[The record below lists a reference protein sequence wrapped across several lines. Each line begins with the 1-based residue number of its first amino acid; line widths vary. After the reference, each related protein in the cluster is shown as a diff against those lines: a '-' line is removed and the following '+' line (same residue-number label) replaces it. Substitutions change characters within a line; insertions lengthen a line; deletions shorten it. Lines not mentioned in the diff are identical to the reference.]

1 MGKAKISIG
10 NKKVLMADLVLAS
23 FFFAALIEAPD

>member
-10 NKKVLMADLVLAS
+10 NKKVLMPDLVLVFL
-23 FFFAALIEAPD
+23 FFTTLIEGP

>member
-10 NKKVLMADLVLAS
+10 NKKVLMPVLVLVFLS
-23 FFFAALIEAPD
+23 FTTLIEGP